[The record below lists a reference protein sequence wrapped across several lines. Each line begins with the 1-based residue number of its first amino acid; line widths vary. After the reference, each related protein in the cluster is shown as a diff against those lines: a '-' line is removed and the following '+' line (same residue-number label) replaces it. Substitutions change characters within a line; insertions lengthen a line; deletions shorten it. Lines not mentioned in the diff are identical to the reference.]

1 MATGIDINI
10 SKLLRD
16 LQSGS
21 TESEPEPEPET
32 TA

>member
-10 SKLLRD
+10 SELLRD

-21 TESEPEPEPET
+21 TESESET

>member
-10 SKLLRD
+10 SELLRD

-21 TESEPEPEPET
+21 TESEPET
-32 TA
+32 TT